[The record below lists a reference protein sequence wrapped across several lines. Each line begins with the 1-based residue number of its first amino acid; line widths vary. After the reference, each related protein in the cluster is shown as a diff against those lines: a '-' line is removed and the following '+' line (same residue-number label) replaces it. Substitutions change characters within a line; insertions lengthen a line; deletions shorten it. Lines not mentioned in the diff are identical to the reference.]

1 MNLKAV
7 NSKSLSR
14 VICQAAPLTLPAVGD
29 GRCTSRRFGG
39 FNLQLKG

>member
-7 NSKSLSR
+7 NSKSLLL

-29 GRCTSRRFGG
+29 GPCTSLRFGG